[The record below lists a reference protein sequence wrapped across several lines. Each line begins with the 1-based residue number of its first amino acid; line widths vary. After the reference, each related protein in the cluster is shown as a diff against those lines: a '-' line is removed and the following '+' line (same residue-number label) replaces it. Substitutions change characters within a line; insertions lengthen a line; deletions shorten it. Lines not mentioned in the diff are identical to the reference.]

1 MNMVI
6 LLGSAGMLLLA
17 AGCSGNRQK
26 TASAPAA
33 SAAPAV
39 SQPARA
45 STSATAPG
53 EPLSLP
59 VPSAGASHDDA
70 WHSEKIK
77 DRFSEGTQLK
87 TTSLDGK
94 YDLVILQEGRQAFLS
109 FARHGRW
116 ESAHNQP
123 AKGKLMVLRAKFED
137 GGEKR
142 IEWDELGSGTTN
154 LYGVVWSYPAKTGA
168 PVGPVLERSLSD
180 TVGGDELLIQDII
193 KHRAMLLE
201 VEPGVTTQFDVTG
214 LAREFENSRGSKT
227 LEAKRTAG

>member
-1 MNMVI
+1 MKK
-6 LLGSAGMLLLA
+6 ALLLVSTCILFA
-17 AGCSGNRQK
+17 VLGCSKNSQNAVSK
-26 TASAPAA
+26 AALPVFEAPAA
-33 SAAPAV
+33 PANVSPAAEPVAALPEV
-39 SQPARA
+39 SVAQ
-45 STSATAPG
+45 SDH
-53 EPLSLP
+53 
-59 VPSAGASHDDA
+59 PS
-70 WHSEKIK
+70 WHSENIK
-77 DRFSEGTQLK
+77 DLLGNAVALK
-87 TTSLDGK
+87 QTSLDGK
-94 YDLVILQEGRQAFLS
+94 FDLVILQRGTHSFLS
-109 FARHGRW
+109 FVRHAQW
-116 ESAHNQP
+116 ESVHSRP
-123 AKGKLMVLRAKFED
+123 ATGKLMYLRAKFED